1 MIRQLASFT
10 KGYKKILLSSFM
22 FGLLAFLA
30 QLGLIYLAF
39 DIFLYQYF
47 NMGALLW
54 LLGFAILIG
63 LGRYLEQYLGH
74 LVAFKLLSH
83 LRNLVYKKLRFLAPS
98 KLDHAQSGDLLKI
111 INTDIE
117 MVEVFFAH
125 TLVPVSM
132 AIVYTILVNLYAG
145 TVVGLKALFV
155 LFSYIFIG
163 AILPFYKRKTI
174 TEGNVK
180 IGQIKNEVRQN
191 TIEIISGHRELKQL
205 FQYKD
210 KIYNLDENMYKEYVI
225 QKKNDIIMYNKQ
237 MYSFTAI
244 ALFSAAWFFL
254 IHNDIAANPKLIL
267 LALVFPLS
275 FDPLIALTTLST
287 SLNKSLLSAK
297 NLLGFLNEK
306 ELVSSTSNE
315 ELKEIKSIDFVKTDF
330 AYPKTDKD
338 VFKNLNLSIKEGE
351 SIGIS
356 GHSGIGKSSLVKLI
370 MRWYDIKGGELLING
385 QSYKNYNLDSLRK
398 EVNYLPQQPYIFET
412 TLKENISLG
421 KDIKDDDI
429 WKWLR
434 ELKLDDKVA
443 KLDGG
448 LDCKVSP
455 EKPLL
460 SSGEWQRI
468 ELIRSLMHP
477 SSVLVLDEPTSNLD
491 MENEK
496 LILELIHKHYK
507 GIKIIISHSPS
518 SFAYCDRIIN
528 FEEIMTK

>member
-10 KGYKKILLSSFM
+10 KGYKKILLSSFV
-22 FGLLAFLA
+22 FGLVAFLA
-30 QLGLIYLAF
+30 QLGLTYLAF
-39 DIFLYQYF
+39 DIFMNRHFDIGVL
-47 NMGALLW
+47 AW
-54 LLGFAILIG
+54 LLGFAVLIG

-83 LRNLVYKKLRFLAPS
+83 LRNIVYKKLRFLAPS

-132 AIVYTILVNLYAG
+132 ALVYTIAVSIYVG
-145 TVVGLKALFV
+145 TLIGVKALFV
-155 LFSYIFIG
+155 FFSYIFIG
-163 AILPFYKRKTI
+163 AILPFYRRKTI
-174 TEGNVK
+174 TEGNVE
-180 IGQIKNEVRQN
+180 IGRIKNEVRQS
-191 TIEIISGHRELKQL
+191 TIEIISGHRILKQL

-210 KIYNLDENMYKEYVI
+210 KIYDLDQKMYEEYVI

-244 ALFSAAWFFL
+244 AVFSVIWFLL
-254 IHNDIAANPKLIL
+254 ISPEIAANNNLIL

-275 FDPLIALTTLST
+275 FDPLVALTTLST

-306 ELVSSTSNE
+306 ELISSKSDR
-315 ELKEIKSIDFVKTDF
+315 ELGEIKSIDFIKADF
-330 AYPKTDKD
+330 CYPKTDQD
-338 VFKNLNLSIKEGE
+338 VFRDLSLSIREGE

-370 MRWYDIKGGELLING
+370 MRWYDLKKGELLING
-385 QSYKNYNLDSLRK
+385 LSYKDYSVNSLRSQI
-398 EVNYLPQQPYIFET
+398 NYLPQQPYIFES
-412 TLKENISLG
+412 TLRENISLG
-421 KDIKDDDI
+421 KEIADEDI
-429 WKWLR
+429 WKWLK
-434 ELKLDDKVA
+434 ELKLDDKVN
-443 KLDGG
+443 KLEGG
-448 LDCKVSP
+448 LKAKVSP

-460 SSGEWQRI
+460 SSGEWQRV
-468 ELIRSLMHP
+468 ELIRSLIHP

-496 LILELIHKHYK
+496 LILELIHRHFK
-507 GIKIIISHSPS
+507 GIKLIISHSPT

-528 FEEIMTK
+528 FEEMITK

>member
-10 KGYKKILLSSFM
+10 KGYKKILFSSFM
-22 FGLLAFLA
+22 FGLLAFFA
-30 QLGLIYLAF
+30 QLGLVYLAF
-39 DIFLYQYF
+39 DVFLNKYF
-47 NMGALLW
+47 STQALLL
-54 LLGFAILIG
+54 LLGFAALIG

-83 LRNLVYKKLRFLAPS
+83 LRNIVYKKLRFLAPS

-132 AIVYTILVNLYAG
+132 AIFYTIAVSLYVS
-145 TVVGLKALFV
+145 TIVGVKALFI

-163 AILPFYKRKTI
+163 GILPFYRRKMI
-174 TEGNVK
+174 TSGNVEISK
-180 IGQIKNEVRQN
+180 IKNDVRQS

-205 FQYKD
+205 FRYKSKIFDLD
-210 KIYNLDENMYKEYVI
+210 KKMYDEYVI
-225 QKKNDIIMYNKQ
+225 QKKNDVIMYNKQ

-244 ALFSAAWFFL
+244 ALLSVIWYFL
-254 IHNDIAANPKLIL
+254 IQGEIATDSNLII

-275 FDPLIALTTLST
+275 FDPLVALTTLST

-306 ELVSSTSNE
+306 ELIENKSE
-315 ELKEIKSIDFVKTDF
+315 EEPGEIKSIEFISTDF
-330 AYPKTDKD
+330 SYPKTDKY
-338 VFKNLNLSIKEGE
+338 VFKNLNLSITEGE
-351 SIGIS
+351 SVGIS

-370 MRWYDIKGGELLING
+370 MRWYDVNSGDVKING
-385 QSYKNYNLDSLRK
+385 KSYKNFKLEALRSQI
-398 EVNYLPQQPYIFET
+398 NYLPQQPYIFET
-412 TLKENISLG
+412 TMKENITLG
-421 KDIKDDDI
+421 KDMDDETI
-429 WKWLR
+429 WKWLK
-434 ELKLDDKVA
+434 ELRLDDKVA
-443 KLDGG
+443 KLDGK
-448 LDCKVSP
+448 LECRVSP

-496 LILELIHKHYK
+496 LILQLVHEHFK
-507 GIKIIISHSPS
+507 GIKIIISHNAS
-518 SFAYCDRIIN
+518 SFAYCDRVID
-528 FEEIMTK
+528 FEAIMAK

>member
-39 DIFLYQYF
+39 DIFLNQYF
-47 NMGALLW
+47 NMGALIW
-54 LLGFAILIG
+54 LLVFAVLIG

-83 LRNLVYKKLRFLAPS
+83 LRNIVYKKLRFLAPS

-132 AIVYTILVNLYAG
+132 ALVYTIIVSIYAG
-145 TVVGLKALFV
+145 SVVGVKALFV

-163 AILPFYKRKTI
+163 AILPFYRRKTI
-174 TEGNVK
+174 TMGNVE
-180 IGQIKNEVRQN
+180 IGKIKNEVRQD

-205 FQYKD
+205 FKYKE
-210 KIYNLDENMYKEYVI
+210 KIYNLDEKMYEEYLI
-225 QKKNDIIMYNKQ
+225 QKKNDVIMYNKQ

-244 ALFSAAWFFL
+244 ALFSVIWFL
-254 IHNDIAANPKLIL
+254 LLSPDMGTNPSLIL

-297 NLLGFLNEK
+297 NLLSFLNEK
-306 ELVSSTSNE
+306 ELVTNRSENKLE
-315 ELKEIKSIDFVKTDF
+315 EIRSIEFVNTDF
-330 AYPKTDKD
+330 SYPKTDKD
-338 VFKNLNLSIKEGE
+338 VFRALNLSIKEGE

-385 QSYKNYNLDSLRK
+385 SSYKDYDLASLRSQI
-398 EVNYLPQQPYIFET
+398 NYLPQQPYIFET

-421 KDIKDDDI
+421 KNVEDEKV

-448 LDCKVSP
+448 LEAKVSP

-496 LILELIHKHYK
+496 LILELIHEHYK

-518 SFAYCDRIIN
+518 SFAYCDRVIN